1 MALFECNIK
10 SDVLELNVAVNV
22 IIPQDVKKGEKLQA
36 VYLLHGYIGNHTDWC
51 RYSSVERYAWE
62 HRFAIIMPG
71 VNNSYYSNT
80 KFGQKYLDYVS
91 IELPEI
97 MSRMFPVSEK
107 REDNFVCGLSMG
119 GYGALRVALHNP
131 KRFSK
136 AASLSGAVN
145 IDSIKKLVEDTPRKH
160 FTNATFGEAST
171 KDTEND
177 LLYLIQTHQKNK
189 QELPNIYLACGTEDF
204 LYKDNLEFK
213 KEMDYLKVPYTYEES
228 KGDHNWAFWDEYL
241 QKVLYWL
248 EKKV

>member
-10 SDVLELNVAVNV
+10 SDTLELNVSVNV

-62 HRFAIIMPG
+62 HRFAIIMPA
-71 VNNSYYSNT
+71 VNNSYYANT
-80 KFGQKYLDYVS
+80 KFGQRYLDYVS

-97 MSRMFPVSEK
+97 MSKIFPISEQ

-145 IDSIKKLVEDTPRKH
+145 IDSIKKLVENTPRKP
-160 FTNATFGEAST
+160 FTNATFGEAPT
-171 KDTEND
+171 KNTEND

-189 QELPNIYLACGTEDF
+189 QELPEIYFACGTEDF
-204 LYKDNLEFK
+204 LYQDNLEFK
-213 KEMDYLKVPYTYEES
+213 NELDYLKVSYTYEES

-241 QKVLYWL
+241 KKVLYWL